1 MNKEWSEQNK
11 KMQSLLKKATFDQ
24 GIGALLALRETL
36 MAETRS
42 WRAALRPEDYSEMPF
57 SGADGYHSKTVAYSI
72 WHIMR
77 IEDIVVNTLIRN
89 QEEALFSGDFLR
101 KTASPIVTTGNELAK
116 EQIADFSR
124 RLNIAALYDYAQA
137 VREST
142 DQWLRSI
149 RYEDL
154 KRRFSDGDRERIKEL
169 GVVSADESAFWLIDY
184 WCGKDVAGLLKM
196 PLSRH
201 WIMHI
206 EAAERIIGK
215 ITNKGSSHE

>member
-1 MNKEWSEQNK
+1 MKDIVTIGEILIDLTYSGREN
-11 KMQSLLKKATFDQ
+11 
-24 GIGALLALRETL
+24 GIPVYNANPGGAPANV
-36 MAETRS
+36 AV
-42 WRAALRPEDYSEMPF
+42 AAARL
-57 SGADGYHSKTVAYSI
+57 GADAAFIGKVGRDFY
-72 WHIMR
+72 
-77 IEDIVVNTLIRN
+77 
-89 QEEALFSGDFLR
+89 GDFLR